1 MYTMN
6 DKNQT
11 DNELTILR
19 TRNSVE
25 IEIDPDT
32 VLSCPFEDTENIPE
46 ERAYNKSAP
55 HNNEADIDDEGLTSS
70 KSVRGMA
77 HQPPHQ
83 NRHQTQRQPTFRLPR
98 KEWVTES
105 SSNLHQQ
112 FGPYP
117 LR

>member
-1 MYTMN
+1 MMN

-55 HNNEADIDDEGLTSS
+55 HNNEADIDDELYWTVFDDEPAMFSLDTAGDVALD
-70 KSVRGMA
+70 MDIL
-77 HQPPHQ
+77 
-83 NRHQTQRQPTFRLPR
+83 NDM
-98 KEWVTES
+98 
-105 SSNLHQQ
+105 
-112 FGPYP
+112 
-117 LR
+117 